1 MASNFSSEQLK
12 ELEEIIEIQL
22 NSCKVDVDRRVDNMH
37 SDMTQLR
44 KEFHEFRTEFSEFA
58 ESLSEP
64 LQQIAGHMKTLAG
77 LPEAWS
83 NFKGFLGV
91 LNWIK
96 DNLFALL
103 VLLVIIGSG
112 IWGLFKGII

>member
-1 MASNFSSEQLK
+1 MSFTPAQMK
-12 ELEEIIEIQL
+12 EIEDLIETKI
-22 NSCKVDVDRRVDNMH
+22 NSCKVEVDKKVDNMH
-37 SDMTQLR
+37 EDMSQLR
-44 KEFHEFRTEFSEFA
+44 REFHEFRTEFSEFA
-58 ESLSEP
+58 DSLSEP

-96 DNLFALL
+96 DNLFALFIL
-103 VLLVIIGSG
+103 VVIFSASM
-112 IWGLFKGII
+112 WVFLQSVL